1 MADRASSSSSSSSSP
16 PSPPVPG
23 ASAAPP
29 SARMGVVLGF
39 TVVVGLGGFLFG
51 YDSGVISGALS
62 FITADFH
69 LSAVSSGLVVSAILI
84 GAMLG
89 ALGSGPLADRFG
101 RRGAIIAAAV
111 IFAVGAVL
119 AALSPSVG
127 ALLAARVV
135 LGLGIG
141 AASALVPVFIAEVAP
156 PASRGRLV
164 AVNQLLITIGIV
176 ASYAVGYAFTTS
188 HNWRAMFAVGAIPA
202 VALGIGMLFLPESPR
217 WLIARGH
224 EQQAR
229 TVLARLLPAQM
240 VEDELSEIRQVRPDR
255 GVRLRELTQRW
266 MAPALVAGIGLQI
279 LGQATGVNTVIYYAP
294 TIFSHAGLGSS
305 AAILA
310 TVGIGI
316 VNVVMTVVGMALV
329 DRIGRRRL
337 LMTGVTIMTFA
348 LVALA
353 LTLSNSGLSTA
364 TGLVAFSCVAV
375 YIAAVAASLDV
386 VVFIIPS
393 EIYPLRVRGTAMS
406 VTLFSNWGMNF
417 VVSLTFLTLLQAL
430 GTAGTF
436 WLYAAL
442 CAVLVAFTARFIPE
456 TRGRSLERIEADL
469 RRRGT
474 PEGSTA

>member
-1 MADRASSSSSSSSSP
+1 MADRASSSP
-16 PSPPVPG
+16 PSTPAPG
-23 ASAAPP
+23 ASATPQ

-51 YDSGVISGALS
+51 YDSGVISGALA
-62 FITADFH
+62 FITSDFH

-89 ALGSGPLADRFG
+89 ALGSGPLSDRFG
-101 RRGAIIAAAV
+101 RRNAIIAAAV

-119 AALSPSVG
+119 AAVSPSAG

-188 HNWRAMFAVGAIPA
+188 HNWRAMFAVGAVPA

-217 WLIARGH
+217 WLIARGRD
-224 EQQAR
+224 QQAR
-229 TVLARLLPAQM
+229 TVLARLLPAQL
-240 VEDELSEIRQVRPDR
+240 VEDELAEIRQVSPDR

-266 MAPALVAGIGLQI
+266 MAPALVAGVGLQI

-294 TIFSHAGLGSS
+294 TIFSRAGLGAS

-337 LMTGVTIMTFA
+337 LMTGVTIMTLA

-353 LTLSNSGLSTA
+353 LTLSNSGLSTS
-364 TGLVAFSCVAV
+364 TGLVAFICVAV

-442 CAVLVAFTARFIPE
+442 CALLVAFTARFIPE

-469 RRRGT
+469 RHRGT
-474 PEGSTA
+474 PATS

>member
-1 MADRASSSSSSSSSP
+1 
-16 PSPPVPG
+16 
-23 ASAAPP
+23 
-29 SARMGVVLGF
+29 MGVVLGF

-51 YDSGVISGALS
+51 YDSGVISGALA

-101 RRGAIIAAAV
+101 RRSAIIAAAV

-188 HNWRAMFAVGAIPA
+188 HNWRAMFAVGAVPA

-217 WLIARGH
+217 WLIARGR

-229 TVLARLLPAQM
+229 IVLARLLPAQM
-240 VEDELSEIRQVRPDR
+240 VEDELSEIRQVRPDH
-255 GVRLRELTQRW
+255 GVRLRELAQRW

-337 LMTGVTIMTFA
+337 LMTGVTIMTLA

-353 LTLSNSGLSTA
+353 LTLSNSGLSPT
-364 TGLVAFSCVAV
+364 TGLVAFICVAI

-442 CAVLVAFTARFIPE
+442 CALLVAFTARFIPE

-469 RRRGT
+469 RHRST
-474 PEGSTA
+474 PATS

>member
-1 MADRASSSSSSSSSP
+1 M
-16 PSPPVPG
+16 
-23 ASAAPP
+23 
-29 SARMGVVLGF
+29 VLGI

-62 FITADFH
+62 FITEDFH
-69 LSAVSSGLVVSAILI
+69 LSAVASGLVVSAILI
-84 GAMLG
+84 GAMIG
-89 ALGSGPLADRFG
+89 ALGSGRLADRFG
-101 RRGAIIAAAV
+101 RRSVIIAAAV
-111 IFAVGAVL
+111 VFVAGALVAAFAPTVA
-119 AALSPSVG
+119 
-127 ALLAARVV
+127 ALLAARLL

-156 PASRGRLV
+156 PSSRGKLV
-164 AVNQLLITIGIV
+164 AVNQLMITIGIV
-176 ASYAVGYAFTTS
+176 ASYAIGYAFTTS
-188 HNWRAMFAVGAIPA
+188 HNWRAMFGVGAVPA

-217 WLIARGH
+217 WLIARGR
-224 EQQAR
+224 EDRAR
-229 TVLARLLPAQM
+229 SVLAMVRPAET
-240 VEDELSEIRQVRPDR
+240 VEEEIAAVRQVRPE
-255 GVRLRELTQRW
+255 GGIRLRELGKRW
-266 MAPALVAGIGLQI
+266 LVPALVAGIGLQI

-294 TIFSHAGLGSS
+294 TIFGHAGLGTS

-329 DRIGRRRL
+329 DRIGRRKL
-337 LMTGVTIMTFA
+337 LITGVAIMTLA

-353 LTLSNSGLSTA
+353 LTLTLHELSPT
-364 TGLVAFSCVAV
+364 TGVIAFVCVAV

-417 VVSLTFLTLLQAL
+417 VVSLTFLTLLQSL

-442 CAVLVAFTARFIPE
+442 CAVLVIFTVKFIPE
-456 TRGRSLERIEADL
+456 TQGRSLEQIEAAL
-469 RRRGT
+469 RQR
-474 PEGSTA
+474 TAPSN

>member
-1 MADRASSSSSSSSSP
+1 MAARASSP
-16 PSPPVPG
+16 TPAPG
-23 ASAAPP
+23 GSAPP
-29 SARMGVVLGF
+29 QSARMGVVLGF

-62 FITADFH
+62 FISADFH
-69 LSAVSSGLVVSAILI
+69 LSTVSSGLVVSAILI

-101 RRGAIIAAAV
+101 RRSAIIAAAV

-119 AALSPSVG
+119 AAVSPSVG

-188 HNWRAMFAVGAIPA
+188 HNWRAMFAVGAVPA
-202 VALGIGMLFLPESPR
+202 IALGIGMLFLPESPR
-217 WLIARGH
+217 WLIARGR

-229 TVLARLLPAQM
+229 IVLARLLPAQM
-240 VEDELSEIRQVRPDR
+240 VEDELSEIRQVRPDN
-255 GVRLRELTQRW
+255 GVRLRELAQRW

-337 LMTGVTIMTFA
+337 LMTGVTIMTLA
-348 LVALA
+348 LIALA
-353 LTLSNSGLSTA
+353 LTLSIRGLSAT
-364 TGLVAFSCVAV
+364 TGLVAFICVAV

-442 CAVLVAFTARFIPE
+442 CALLVAFTARFIPE

-469 RRRGT
+469 RHRST
-474 PEGSTA
+474 PATS